1 MDWESK
7 FSSIVRETE
16 TNLARVRDR
25 LGSGRGKPKAFPD
38 RSSGNHFGGNLHSQA
53 TRSPFQSSVAWD
65 LPSSLYSP
73 VKTVGMATS
82 VPSSQ
87 ASPALVNALFERV
100 EEQTEMVNQLS
111 DAVKKLLKEK
121 DVHAAEIK
129 KMKDEINRL
138 NDRLRERGVDL
149 ETERKLEQF
158 KRDVFSQLDM
168 VRNQTKLSPDAAG
181 NNSRYINDSVVM
193 NEAKRIIE
201 EETESLQR
209 NIEHLKTRLG
219 KMELELHSTVA
230 DSRDVLYK
238 QERLD
243 KALSSLSEN
252 QRSQSRSLSSIV
264 DERQSDSYEIQ
275 QLKHLVNKVSN
286 QYSEL
291 ETELQSSIRQ
301 SGVSSSNSSLRQVR
315 PRSTNQT
322 TMTNGASKPKKK
334 AVKQKSKGAS
344 DDLVLSSSS
353 DSDLSLT
360 TLDASSPSDTDLTSL
375 QLDRSYA
382 GTVPKGG
389 SGNGIGNISSSSL
402 SSLDSDDLLK

>member
-25 LGSGRGKPKAFPD
+25 LGSARSKTKAFPD
-38 RSSGNHFGGNLHSQA
+38 SSSGNHFGGNLHSEA
-53 TRSPFQSSVAWD
+53 TRSPFKFSKAWD
-65 LPSSLYSP
+65 LPSSLHSP

-100 EEQTEMVNQLS
+100 EEQAEMVNQLS
-111 DAVKKLLKEK
+111 DAVNKLLKEK
-121 DVHAAEIK
+121 EAHAAEIK

-158 KRDVFSQLDM
+158 KRDVFSQLDL
-168 VRNQTKLSPDAAG
+168 VRNQTKLSPDAVG
-181 NNSRYINDSVVM
+181 KNSHFIDSAVM
-193 NEAKRIIE
+193 NEAKRMIE
-201 EETESLQR
+201 EETESLRR

-219 KMELELHSTVA
+219 KMELELQSAVA
-230 DSRDVLYK
+230 SSRDVLHK

-243 KALSSLSEN
+243 RALSSLSEN

-264 DERQSDSYEIQ
+264 DDRQSDSYEIQ

-286 QYSEL
+286 QCSEL

-301 SGVSSSNSSLRQVR
+301 SGVSSSNSSVRQPR
-315 PRSTNQT
+315 PSPSHQT
-322 TMTNGASKPKKK
+322 RMTNGTSKPKKK
-334 AVKQKSKGAS
+334 GVKQKSKGAT
-344 DDLVLSSSS
+344 DDLVISSNS
-353 DSDLSLT
+353 DTDLSLT
-360 TLDASSPSDTDLTSL
+360 TLEASSLSDTDLASL

-382 GTVPKGG
+382 GASGKGM
-389 SGNGIGNISSSSL
+389 GNISSSSL